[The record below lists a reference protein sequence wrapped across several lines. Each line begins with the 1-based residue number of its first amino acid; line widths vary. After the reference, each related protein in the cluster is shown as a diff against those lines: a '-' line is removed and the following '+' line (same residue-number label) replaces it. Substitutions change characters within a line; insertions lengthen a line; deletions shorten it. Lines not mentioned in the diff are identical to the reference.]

1 MIDTT
6 GDSRVITSNQEGLHE
21 KLDEVVLKHL
31 QHSFKK
37 PYQTHTLQAF
47 KEIEK
52 WVEEQGKP
60 IIFDSCCG
68 VGESTLHIAKKH
80 PEAIILGMDKSAD
93 RLSKHP
99 SGASTL
105 IEDLESSLN
114 GEVASDLDPNLGNY
128 RLLQVNL
135 NDFWRLAVE
144 ANWTLSH
151 HYLLYPNPWPKSK
164 HLQRRWHGSAVF
176 PSIIALGGQL
186 DLRSNWFTYV
196 EEFQRALQLANIES
210 KTDIYSAEQ
219 AMTPFERKY
228 WASGQQSLR
237 LTCDL

>member
-1 MIDTT
+1 MSEL
-6 GDSRVITSNQEGLHE
+6 GNSRIITSNQEGLNEH
-21 KLDEVVLKHL
+21 LDEVVLKHL
-31 QHSFKK
+31 QHPFRK

-47 KEIEK
+47 REIEK
-52 WVEEQGKP
+52 WVEQQGKP

-68 VGESTLHIAKKH
+68 VGESTYHLAKAH

-93 RLSKHP
+93 RLAKH
-99 SGASTL
+99 GF
-105 IEDLESSLN
+105 D
-114 GEVASDLDPNLGNY
+114 VVDNY

-176 PSIIALGGQL
+176 PSIIKLGGEL
-186 DLRSNWFTYV
+186 ELRSNWDIYIK
-196 EEFQRALQLANIES
+196 EFARALHIAGKKSIVKPYQAES
-210 KTDIYSAEQ
+210 AI
-219 AMTPFERKY
+219 TPFERKY
-228 WASGQQSLR
+228 WASGQSSLR
-237 LTCDL
+237 LTCSLI

>member
-1 MIDTT
+1 MIDIT
-6 GDSRVITSNQEGLHE
+6 GDSRVITSNQQGLNE

-31 QHSFKK
+31 QHDFKK

-47 KEIEK
+47 KEVEK
-52 WVEEQGKP
+52 WVEQQGKP

-68 VGESTLHIAKKH
+68 VGESTYHIAKAH
-80 PEAIILGMDKSAD
+80 PEAIVLGMDKSAD

-99 SGASTL
+99 NDNEEVIQTL
-105 IEDLESSLN
+105 D
-114 GEVASDLDPNLGNY
+114 NY

-144 ANWTLSH
+144 AEWTLSH
-151 HYLLYPNPWPKSK
+151 HYLLYPNPWPKAK

-176 PSIIALGGQL
+176 PSIIKLGGKL
-186 DLRSNWFTYV
+186 DVRSNWFTYV
-196 EEFQRALQLANIES
+196 EEFQRALVLANVES
-210 KTDIYSAEQ
+210 QIDVYSAEK
-219 AMTPFERKY
+219 AITPFERKY

-237 LTCDL
+237 LLCDL

>member
-1 MIDTT
+1 MSEII
-6 GDSRVITSNQEGLHE
+6 GDSRVITSNQVGLHE

-31 QHSFKK
+31 QHDFKK
-37 PYQTHTLQAF
+37 PYQTHTLTAF

-52 WVEEQGKP
+52 WVEQQGKP

-68 VGESTLHIAKKH
+68 VGESTYHIAKAH
-80 PEAIILGMDKSAD
+80 PEAIVLGMDKSAD

-99 SGASTL
+99 VDAV
-105 IEDLESSLN
+105 
-114 GEVASDLDPNLGNY
+114 GETEALDNY

-135 NDFWRLAVE
+135 NDFWRLAVD
-144 ANWTLSH
+144 ANWQLSH

-176 PSIIALGGQL
+176 PAFLQLGGKL

-196 EEFQRALQLANIES
+196 EEFQRALALANIKS
-210 KTDIYSAEQ
+210 QADVYSHEQ
-219 AMTPFERKY
+219 AITPFERKY
-228 WASGQQSLR
+228 WKSGQESLR
-237 LTCDL
+237 LTCDLSQLMKKS

>member
-1 MIDTT
+1 MNETI
-6 GDSRVITSNQEGLHE
+6 GDSRIIVSNQQGLNE

-31 QHSFKK
+31 QHGFKK
-37 PYQTHTLQAF
+37 PYQAHTLAAF
-47 KEIEK
+47 KDVEK
-52 WVEEQGKP
+52 WVEQQGKP

-68 VGESTLHIAKKH
+68 VGESTYHLAKAH
-80 PEAIILGMDKSAD
+80 PEAIVLGMDKSAD

-99 SGASTL
+99 NEHN
-105 IEDLESSLN
+105 IELEQ
-114 GEVASDLDPNLGNY
+114 LDNY

-176 PSIIALGGQL
+176 PAIIKLGGKL
-186 DLRSNWFTYV
+186 ELRSNWFTYV
-196 EEFQRALQLANIES
+196 EEFQRALELANKES
-210 KTDIYSAEQ
+210 RTEIYKTEHAI
-219 AMTPFERKY
+219 TPFERKY

-237 LTCDL
+237 LICDL

>member
-1 MIDTT
+1 MNEII
-6 GDSRVITSNQEGLHE
+6 GDSRSITSNQLGLHE

-31 QHSFKK
+31 QHNFKK
-37 PYQTHTLQAF
+37 PYQTHTLEAF

-52 WVEEQGKP
+52 WVEQQGKP

-68 VGESTLHIAKKH
+68 VGESTYHIAKLH
-80 PEAIILGMDKSAD
+80 PEAIVLGMDKSAD

-99 SGASTL
+99 IIDTPVNN
-105 IEDLESSLN
+105 E
-114 GEVASDLDPNLGNY
+114 LDNY

-144 ANWTLSH
+144 ADWSLTH
-151 HYLLYPNPWPKSK
+151 HYLLYPNPWPKAK

-176 PSIIALGGQL
+176 PSIIALGGKL
-186 DLRSNWFTYV
+186 DLRSNWFTYI
-196 EEFQRALQLANIES
+196 EEFQRALQLANIKSE
-210 KTDIYSAEQ
+210 TEIYSSDQ
-219 AMTPFERKY
+219 AITPFERKY

-237 LTCDL
+237 LTCELSK

>member
-1 MIDTT
+1 MNEFI
-6 GDSRVITSNQEGLHE
+6 GDSRVIVSNQQGLNE

-37 PYQTHTLQAF
+37 PYQAHTLQAF
-47 KEIEK
+47 IEIEK
-52 WVEEQGKP
+52 WIEQQGKP

-68 VGESTLHIAKKH
+68 VGESTYHIAKAH
-80 PEAIILGMDKSAD
+80 PEAIVLGMDKSAD

-99 SGASTL
+99 TDADIKT
-105 IEDLESSLN
+105 
-114 GEVASDLDPNLGNY
+114 EVLDNY

-151 HYLLYPNPWPKSK
+151 HYLLYPNPWPKAK

-176 PSIIALGGQL
+176 PSIIKLGGKL
-186 DLRSNWFTYV
+186 ELRSNWFTYI
-196 EEFQRALQLANIES
+196 EEFQRALELANVKSSTELY
-210 KTDIYSAEQ
+210 TAEY
-219 AMTPFERKY
+219 AITPFERKY

-237 LTCDL
+237 LLSDL

>member
-1 MIDTT
+1 MNEL
-6 GDSRVITSNQEGLHE
+6 GNSRTISSNQPGLHE
-21 KLDEVVLKHL
+21 QLDEVVLKHL
-31 QHSFKK
+31 QHPFRK
-37 PYQTHTLQAF
+37 PYQTHTFEAF

-52 WVEEQGKP
+52 WVEQQGKP

-68 VGESTLHIAKKH
+68 VGESTYHLAKAH

-93 RLSKHP
+93 RLGKH
-99 SGASTL
+99 GFEE
-105 IEDLESSLN
+105 ID
-114 GEVASDLDPNLGNY
+114 NY

-176 PSIIALGGQL
+176 PSIIELGGEL
-186 DLRSNWFTYV
+186 ELRSNWDIYIK
-196 EEFQRALQLANIES
+196 EFARALTL
-210 KTDIYSAEQ
+210 AEQ
-219 AMTPFERKY
+219 SCKVEPYKSEKAITPFERKY
-228 WASGQQSLR
+228 WASGQNSLR
-237 LTCDL
+237 LTSTLR